1 MSRMPDA
8 PLLTVGS
15 LRVLGEP
22 LDHVEG
28 VVETPDGALWAGGEA
43 GQLYRFA
50 ADASG
55 AWSFEQVAD
64 TRAGMLLGLASDV
77 SGRLYICAPEQ
88 NAILRFDPQTSELA
102 TYADGIRT
110 PNVGLF
116 EANGD
121 LIVSDSGSLD
131 LEQGDGTIVRIP
143 AGGGTPEILDLPP
156 LHFPNGLAFLGDGR
170 LAVAESFAPRIAA
183 IDLMSG
189 ALEVLVELGRAIP
202 DGLASDVEG
211 GLLVSCFQ
219 PNVIYRYHPESGL
232 GTVIED
238 WTGQKLLSPTNVA
251 YIGPERRTIAIA
263 GLLGWSLLALDL
275 PWAGVPLILPRVP

>member
-8 PLLTVGS
+8 SLLTVGS

-55 AWSFEQVAD
+55 EWSFEQVAD
-64 TRAGMLLGLASDV
+64 TQAGMLLGLVSDA

-88 NAILRFDPQTSELA
+88 NAILRFDPRTSELV
-102 TYADGIRT
+102 TYADGIRM

-116 EANGD
+116 ETNAD
-121 LIVSDSGSLD
+121 LIVSDSGSVD
-131 LEQGDGTIVRIP
+131 LEQGNGTIVRIP

-156 LHFPNGLAFLGDGR
+156 FHFPNGLAFLDDGR
-170 LAVAESFAPRIAA
+170 LAVAESFAPRITA
-183 IDLMSG
+183 IDLTSG

-211 GLLVSCFQ
+211 GVLISCFQ

-232 GTVIED
+232 STVIED

-251 YIGPERRTIAIA
+251 YMGPERRTIAIA
-263 GLLGWSLLALDL
+263 GLLGWSLLALDV
-275 PWAGVPLILPRVP
+275 PWAGVPLIVPRVP

>member
-1 MSRMPDA
+1 MPEA

-28 VVETPDGALWAGGEA
+28 VAETPDGALWAGGEA
-43 GQLYRFA
+43 GQLYRFE

-55 AWSFEQVAD
+55 LWSFEQVAD
-64 TRAGMLLGLASDV
+64 TRAGMLLGLASDE
-77 SGRLYICAPEQ
+77 SGRLYICAPER
-88 NAILRFDPQTSELA
+88 NAILRFDPQTSDLG
-102 TYADGIRT
+102 TYAHGIRT

-131 LEQGDGTIVRIP
+131 LEQGDGGIVRIP
-143 AGGGTPEILDLPP
+143 AGGGTPEVLELPP
-156 LHFPNGLAFLGDGR
+156 LHFPNGLAFLDDGR

-183 IDLMSG
+183 IDLASG

-202 DGLASDVEG
+202 DGLASDVQG
-211 GLLVSCFQ
+211 GLLISCFQ
-219 PNVIYRYHPESGL
+219 PNVIYRSHPESGL
-232 GTVIED
+232 STVIED

-251 YIGPERRTIAIA
+251 HIGAERRTIAIA
-263 GLLGWSLLALDL
+263 GLLGWSLLALDV